1 MFLCA
6 ISAREDDFNSH
17 IHDRVFGARRPQ
29 EGITRLMARAISVA
43 KGGAIEINRQ
53 RGEGGGLMRNGTVQ
67 PRLDPNRPVPLGKA
81 IGM

>member
-1 MFLCA
+1 
-6 ISAREDDFNSH
+6 
-17 IHDRVFGARRPQ
+17 
-29 EGITRLMARAISVA
+29 MARAISVA

-53 RGEGGGLMRNGTVQ
+53 RVEGGGLMRNGTVQ